1 MRMEEFVFSLN
12 GRIDP
17 YYLNRNYT
25 RYFLDKAGDK
35 PVRIKVSSYG
45 GDVSEAVAIS
55 NLLAEHGNVTIEFI
69 GFNASC
75 ATWLVFGAKTIEAH
89 EDCMFLAHKS
99 SIGVDIYGALNADD
113 LANKIKELEN
123 SKKSAEAIDLM
134 IASKYVDKTG
144 KALKDIINL
153 MQESRWMNASEAK
166 QWGFVDTIIPGINKS
181 IKLTNEMVM
190 NFEALGIPV
199 PELHNDTDEDGIVN
213 RILNGVRSIVG
224 PKKNQNNTES
234 IMRKEFVAV
243 NELLKCEGFAE
254 NQGKVTLTVE
264 QLQAINQAID
274 QARTDK
280 EKANNDLTDEKK
292 KLTDAI
298 TELDNLSDDIKGVEG
313 VDKKIGV
320 IKNLLEKVP
329 GVKIISPTAS
339 NDGKRDFSDV
349 AHDPINS
356 FAEE

>member
-1 MRMEEFVFSLN
+1 MRMEEFVFYLN

-17 YYLNRNYT
+17 YYLNRNYV

-55 NLLAEHGNVTIEFI
+55 NLLAEHGNVIIEFI
-69 GFNASC
+69 GFNASS

-166 QWGFVDTIIPGINKS
+166 QWGFVDTIITGINKS

-264 QLQAINQAID
+264 QLQAINQAI
-274 QARTDK
+274 
-280 EKANNDLTDEKK
+280 EKSNNDLTDEKK

-298 TELDNLSDDIKGVEG
+298 TELDNLSDEIKSVEG

-356 FAEE
+356 FGEE

>member
-1 MRMEEFVFSLN
+1 MRMEEFIFTLN

-17 YYLNRNYT
+17 YYLNRNYV

-35 PVRIKVSSYG
+35 PVRIKVGSYG
-45 GDVSEAVAIS
+45 GDVSEALAIS

-99 SIGVDIYGALNADD
+99 SIGVEIYGALNADD
-113 LANKIKELEN
+113 LATKIKELEN

-153 MQESRWMNASEAK
+153 MQESRWMSASESK
-166 QWGFVDTIIPGINKS
+166 QWGFIDTIIPGINKS
-181 IKLTNEMVM
+181 TRLTNEMVM
-190 NFEALGIPV
+190 NFEALGLPV
-199 PELHNDTDEDGIVN
+199 PILEEEDGIVN
-213 RILNGVRSIVG
+213 RILNGVRNIVG
-224 PKKNQNNTES
+224 PKKNQNNES
-234 IMRKEFVAV
+234 IMRKEFIAV
-243 NELLKCEGFAE
+243 NELLNCEGFAE
-254 NQGKVTLTVE
+254 NQGKVTITVE
-264 QLQAINQAID
+264 QLQAINQSIEN
-274 QARTDK
+274 ARAEK
-280 EKANNDLTDEKK
+280 EKVDNDLTAEKK
-292 KLTDAI
+292 KLSDTI
-298 TELDNLSDDIKGVEG
+298 TLLDNLSDDIKGVET

-329 GVKIISPTAS
+329 GVKVITPTAN

-349 AHDPINS
+349 ATDPINC
-356 FAEE
+356 FGDE